1 MEKEIRALEHLHR
14 CVRQSLELLKTE
26 ELIPCGIG
34 ETLEGV
40 SNTLKKVRSL
50 ARDTRKRRLGIFGA
64 PKRGKST
71 LLNVLL
77 GGDVLPNGTTPTT
90 RCAIEIHNLAGS
102 SERQRIIVH
111 EESGYDTFQHD
122 VRGMDEI
129 RDTLWRCFS
138 QNSTARKI
146 EVYGDFSNG
155 IILENCILVDTPG
168 AETAFMEDKHKAEMG
183 ERGESL
189 HLETKRALEMLK
201 EVDVVLFCMRADQ
214 IGNKSEVDFYR
225 QSMNRLK
232 PLNIVNFKDY
242 LAPEEEKEVLD
253 EVVHYYD
260 AARRETVMVSARDGL
275 NALLNNAHVT
285 EADKST
291 LLGPSGMNKLHDAI
305 VERLKSMTPLEAF
318 QRAFWEYE
326 HVLSR
331 HKELLPPRAYIETLI
346 KTSNALSLNQSFG
359 QSLRC
364 FSYRK

>member
-1 MEKEIRALEHLHR
+1 MEKEIRALEYLHR

-26 ELIPCGIG
+26 ELIPCGVG

-50 ARDTRKRRLGIFGA
+50 ARDKRKRRLGVFGA

-155 IILENCILVDTPG
+155 SILDNCILVDTPG
-168 AETAFMEDKHKAEMG
+168 AETAFMQEKHEAEMG
-183 ERGESL
+183 ERGASL

-232 PLNIVNFKDY
+232 ALNIVNFKDY

-260 AARRETVMVSARDGL
+260 APRRETVMVSARDGL
-275 NALLNNAHVT
+275 NALLNNAHLM

-291 LLGPSGMNKLHDAI
+291 LLGPSGMNKLHEAI
-305 VERLKSMTPLEAF
+305 VERLKVMEPLEAF
-318 QRAFWEYE
+318 QRAFFEYE

-331 HKELLPPRAYIETLI
+331 HNKLLPARSYIETLSQSASSLSI
-346 KTSNALSLNQSFG
+346 KERIEEHLVHFPW
-359 QSLRC
+359 
-364 FSYRK
+364 KK